1 MRYQVRRGLRKRLM
15 HPDSIL
21 LGVAVVAMA
30 WLTASVVVPFF
41 QTASLRELQDVWYR
55 WQAWNA
61 GVVAFIAAALA
72 LVSARFQV
80 EQERLR
86 AEEEAER
93 SFEAS
98 QALLPEHL
106 SALLEYVKLCQNY
119 LIIIH
124 PRDREQEAWRRL
136 EGEDIIAPPPAPE
149 GHQELVAEAI
159 KWGPFPVVGYV
170 KGLLGNLQ
178 VYKSRLR
185 ELVTEQE
192 APNAMPAPHYVE
204 EVLLQG
210 ATLHLEISYLLGFV
224 RDDEEL
230 LSEVTVDDLK
240 SGLRAGGIYFPE
252 DFGFSQERL
261 ERRAATLS
269 RKFTARLR
277 SSLSQDDS

>member
-21 LGVAVVAMA
+21 LAVAVVAIA
-30 WLTASVVVPFF
+30 WFTASVAVPFF
-41 QTASLRELQDVWYR
+41 QTAGFEELQDVWYR

-72 LVSARFQV
+72 LVSARFRA

-98 QALLPEHL
+98 RALLPEHL
-106 SALLEYVKLCQNY
+106 SALLQFLKLCQNY
-119 LIIIH
+119 LIAIH
-124 PRDREQEAWRRL
+124 PRGREQQASRRL
-136 EGEDIIAPPPAPE
+136 EGVGIAAPPPAPE

-159 KWGPFPVVGYV
+159 KWGPIPVVGYV

-192 APNAMPAPHYVE
+192 APNAMPSSHYVE

-210 ATLHLEISYLLGFV
+210 ATLHLEIDYLLGFV

-240 SGLRAGGIYFPE
+240 SGLRAGGVYFPE
-252 DFGFSQERL
+252 NFGFSQERL

-269 RKFTARLR
+269 REFKARLR
-277 SSLSQDDS
+277 SSLSQDNH